1 MSEYYHLTVESRENT
16 GTSEAKALRRNGKIP
31 ANYYYKGTDNINLS
45 INERDLYHAL
55 HSGQHIFEVTLGD
68 ETQYMMIKD
77 IQYHPVT
84 DEVIHVDLM
93 RVRRDQKMTITVPL
107 HMEGDAVGVKEGGV
121 LTQLITNIDIEC
133 LPTDVPDYIVLDISD
148 LQMNGSLTVE
158 NLPID
163 SHLTILTEADQVI
176 AMCQPP
182 KEEVE
187 VEAEEEVEIEA
198 GEDTDETK
206 AEGDS
211 ETEES
216 TE

>member
-1 MSEYYHLTVESRENT
+1 
-16 GTSEAKALRRNGKIP
+16 
-31 ANYYYKGTDNINLS
+31 
-45 INERDLYHAL
+45 
-55 HSGQHIFEVTLGD
+55 
-68 ETQYMMIKD
+68 
-77 IQYHPVT
+77 
-84 DEVIHVDLM
+84 
-93 RVRRDQKMTITVPL
+93 MTITVPL

-187 VEAEEEVEIEA
+187 VEAEEEVEIGA

-206 AEGDS
+206 AEGNS